1 MMRLRKCIACAGVV
15 LLAWSA
21 GAGATL
27 LEHLSPQQ
35 LAEMSDLVVR
45 GRVESSQSYWN
56 AAHTKVFTRTRIT
69 VDEAYKGAAPA
80 TIEVVQLGGT
90 IGSLKVTVDGAPT
103 WRRDEEVLLFAEPYD
118 AQTYRVTGLSQGK
131 FRIERNPA
139 TGEPYVRAPRLEG
152 VTLLGAPAGG
162 QDRVSS
168 LGVPL
173 EEFVRD
179 ALGHSSEGRVTK

>member
-1 MMRLRKCIACAGVV
+1 MVSLRKFVVCAGIV

-35 LAEMSDLVVR
+35 LAERSELVIR
-45 GRVESSQSYWN
+45 GKVENSQSYWN
-56 AAHTKVFTRTRIT
+56 PAHTKVFTRIRIA

-80 TIEVVQLGGT
+80 EIEVVQLGGT

-118 AQTYRVTGLSQGK
+118 ARTYRVTGLSQGK
-131 FRIERNPA
+131 FEIERHPE
-139 TGEPYVRAPRLEG
+139 TGGRYVRAPRSEG

-162 QDRVSS
+162 EGRVSS

-179 ALGHSSEGRVTK
+179 ALGHSPEGRVTK